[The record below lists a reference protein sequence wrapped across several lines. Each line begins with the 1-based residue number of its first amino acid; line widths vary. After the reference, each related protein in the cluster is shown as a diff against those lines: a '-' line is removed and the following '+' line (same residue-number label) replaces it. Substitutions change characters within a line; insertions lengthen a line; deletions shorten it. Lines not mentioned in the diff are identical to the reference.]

1 MIRLEL
7 ARQERAGGDANG
19 ALSTVTWVWRIRR
32 YDNDLVYRLAR
43 SVACYIWE
51 TTSCIAAIYVSE
63 V

>member
-1 MIRLEL
+1 MIGLGL

-19 ALSTVTWVWRIRR
+19 ALSTRVWRIRR
-32 YDNDLVYRLAR
+32 YDNGSVYRLVR